1 MEITLCYIFSDSH
14 KFNNLTNH
22 WMSLL
27 CHISPVKKIYIRHKS
42 LLTKEGSLNMEIF
55 EMMGQRLEI
64 SHWICYEMQTLC
76 IQYNK
81 IQLLFT
87 NKEFLFPFLIQVV
100 PVLQRYRGESEVIF
114 DCFCFFGELHSDLN
128 FSLPSS
134 NNFLMSYS
142 FTVPL
147 HGPEMM
153 EIVFRKL
160 KMLLK

>member
-1 MEITLCYIFSDSH
+1 MEITLCYILSDSH

-27 CHISPVKKIYIRHKS
+27 CHISPVKNIYIRHKS

-87 NKEFLFPFLIQVV
+87 NKG
-100 PVLQRYRGESEVIF
+100 GESEVIF
-114 DCFCFFGELHSDLN
+114 DCFCFFSELHSDLN
-128 FSLPSS
+128 LSLPSS
-134 NNFLMSYS
+134 NNLLMSYS

-153 EIVFRKL
+153 EIVFWKL